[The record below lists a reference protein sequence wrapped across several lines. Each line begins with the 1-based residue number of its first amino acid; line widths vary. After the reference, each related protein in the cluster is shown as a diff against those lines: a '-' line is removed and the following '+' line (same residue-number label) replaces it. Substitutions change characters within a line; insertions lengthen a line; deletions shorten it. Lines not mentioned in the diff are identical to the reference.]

1 MSTYVI
7 SCSIGANVRQSVQIK
22 FDDLK
27 LPATV
32 IDTLE
37 RNNTISLRPNLSN
50 SLKEELDTLR
60 VKQRQ
65 LYDDFCIHFN
75 DTHFVTD
82 SYFFAVRDLIKEI
95 KRDAKEAN
103 ERLAQL
109 WEQEMGEWERTTEGI
124 LRPLFD
130 DDIEYRMAYDAYLK
144 FFPSKDSFKQAI
156 TVNVVGPLPVS
167 LVAVDAPT
175 DASDIKAVVE
185 YENFCNTSE
194 ILRLAKENAADRAL
208 QMGAE
213 LIDDLDVRLPTKIGR
228 QQTGGDKKRGSWQRT
243 AERLKLIADSVPG
256 FDDLAALAGQLLET
270 GKDIQANDRSIRDRA
285 AARFQDLQTEIRECL
300 ENLVTKRDP
309 SEGLEALK
317 KSLSLSNKY
326 KTLCERIKQ
335 VERPGDLNLL
345 IREANTEL
353 DIYKQRSKHLSKL
366 IATRQELIGTASDKL
381 DDLIEEIKETSAS
394 EQIDS
399 APMDIDF

>member
-27 LPATV
+27 LPQSV

-37 RNNTISLRPNLSN
+37 KNNTISLRPNLSN
-50 SLKEELDTLR
+50 GLKEELDTLR
-60 VKQRQ
+60 IKQRQ
-65 LYDDFCIHFN
+65 LYDDYCIHFG

-82 SYFFAVRDLIKEI
+82 SYFFAARDLINEI

-103 ERLAQL
+103 KRLAEL
-109 WEQEMGEWERTTEGI
+109 WDDEFSTWEETTEGI
-124 LRPLFD
+124 LRPLFN
-130 DDIEYRMAYDAYLK
+130 DDIEYKLAYQAYLK
-144 FFPSKDSFKQAI
+144 FFPTKESFKHAI
-156 TVNVVGPLPVS
+156 TVNVIGPLPVS
-167 LVAVDAPT
+167 LQAVDKPADAT
-175 DASDIKAVVE
+175 DVKAMIE

-194 ILRLAKENAADRAL
+194 ILNRAKESAADRAL
-208 QMGAE
+208 EIGAE
-213 LIDDLDVRLPTKIGR
+213 LIDDLDVRIVSKIGK
-228 QQTGGDKKRGSWQRT
+228 QQVGGDKKRGSWQRS

-256 FDDLAALAGQLLET
+256 FEDLADLVGQLLDA
-270 GKDIQANDRSIRDRA
+270 GRNIMSNDRIVRDQGSQ
-285 AARFQDLQTEIRECL
+285 RFQEVQTEIRECL
-300 ENLVTKRDP
+300 EKLVTERDS

-326 KTLCERIKQ
+326 KTLCERIKT

-353 DIYKQRSKHLSKL
+353 DIYKQRGKQLQKL
-366 IATRQELIGTASDKL
+366 IEARQELIGAANTKL
-381 DDLIEEIKETSAS
+381 DNLIDEIKDHAVESNQT
-394 EQIDS
+394 E
-399 APMDIDF
+399 IDF

>member
-27 LPATV
+27 LPASV
-32 IDTLE
+32 VETLS
-37 RNNTISLRPNLSN
+37 RNNTLSLRPNLSN
-50 SLKEELDTLR
+50 SLKEELDSLR

-65 LYDDFCIHFN
+65 LYDDYCIHFG

-82 SYFFAVRDLIKEI
+82 TYFFKARDLINEI
-95 KRDAKEAN
+95 KKHAEDAN
-103 ERLAQL
+103 NRLSTL
-109 WEQEMGEWERTTEGI
+109 WDQEMEEWQRTTEGI
-124 LRPLFD
+124 LRPLFTD
-130 DDIEYRMAYDAYLK
+130 DVEYQIAYEAYLK
-144 FFPSKDSFKQAI
+144 FFPAKASFRKAI
-156 TVNVVGPLPVS
+156 SVSVVGPLPVS
-167 LVAVDAPT
+167 LVTVDKPTEADDLDAV
-175 DASDIKAVVE
+175 IE

-208 QMGAE
+208 QIGAE

-228 QQTGGDKKRGSWQRT
+228 QQTGGDKKRGSWQRI

-256 FDDLAALAGQLLET
+256 FDELADLAGELLDVGRDMQTDDRTLRGEAAKRFYALQG
-270 GKDIQANDRSIRDRA
+270 
-285 AARFQDLQTEIRECL
+285 EIRECL
-300 ENLVTKRDP
+300 ETLVTKRDP

-317 KSLSLSNKY
+317 KSLSLSNKF

-353 DIYKQRSKHLSKL
+353 DIYKQRSKQLTKL
-366 IATRQELIGTASDKL
+366 IESRQELIGTASTKL
-381 DDLIEEIKETSAS
+381 DELIDEIKEAPTSDNNPS
-394 EQIDS
+394 EIT
-399 APMDIDF
+399 IDF

>member
-27 LPATV
+27 LPV
-32 IDTLE
+32 SVVETLE

-65 LYDDFCIHFN
+65 LYDDFCIHFG

-82 SYFFAVRDLIKEI
+82 TYFFAVRDLIKEI
-95 KRDAKEAN
+95 KQDAKEAN
-103 ERLAQL
+103 TRLAEL
-109 WEQEMGEWERTTEGI
+109 WDREMGEWERTTEGI

-130 DDIEYRMAYDAYLK
+130 DDTEYKMAYDAYLK
-144 FFPSKDSFKQAI
+144 FFPTKDSFKQAI

-167 LVAVDAPT
+167 LVSVDAPT
-175 DASDIKAVVE
+175 DASDVQSVIE

-194 ILRLAKENAADRAL
+194 ILRLAKDNAADRAL
-208 QMGAE
+208 QIGAE
-213 LIDDLDVRLPTKIGR
+213 LIDDLDVRLPSKIGR

-256 FDDLAALAGQLLET
+256 FDELADLASQLLEA
-270 GKDIQANDRSIRDRA
+270 GKGIQANDRSLRDKA
-285 AARFQDLQTEIRECL
+285 AVRFQNLQSEIRECL
-300 ENLVTKRDP
+300 ETLVTKRDP

-353 DIYKQRSKHLSKL
+353 DIYKQRSKHLAKL
-366 IATRQELIGTASDKL
+366 IATRQELIGTANNKL
-381 DDLIEEIKETSAS
+381 DELLEEVKEAPAT
-394 EQIDS
+394 QTIDPS
-399 APMDIDF
+399 DIGIDF

>member
-27 LPATV
+27 LPV
-32 IDTLE
+32 SVVETLE

-65 LYDDFCIHFN
+65 LYDDFCIHFG

-82 SYFFAVRDLIKEI
+82 TYFFAVRDLIKEI
-95 KRDAKEAN
+95 KQDAKEAN
-103 ERLAQL
+103 TRLAEL
-109 WEQEMGEWERTTEGI
+109 WDREMGEWERTTEGI

-130 DDIEYRMAYDAYLK
+130 DDTEYKMAYDAYLK
-144 FFPSKDSFKQAI
+144 FFPTKDSFKQAI

-167 LVAVDAPT
+167 LVSVDAPT
-175 DASDIKAVVE
+175 DASDVQSVIE

-194 ILRLAKENAADRAL
+194 ILRLAKDNAADRAL
-208 QMGAE
+208 QIGAE
-213 LIDDLDVRLPTKIGR
+213 LIDDLDVRLPSKIGR

-256 FDDLAALAGQLLET
+256 FDELADLASQLLEA
-270 GKDIQANDRSIRDRA
+270 GKGIQANDRSLRDKA
-285 AARFQDLQTEIRECL
+285 AVRFQNLQSEIRECL
-300 ENLVTKRDP
+300 ETLVTKRDP

-353 DIYKQRSKHLSKL
+353 DIYKQRSKHLAKL
-366 IATRQELIGTASDKL
+366 IATRQELIGTANNKL
-381 DDLIEEIKETSAS
+381 DELLEEVKEATAT
-394 EQIDS
+394 QTIDPS
-399 APMDIDF
+399 DIGIDF